1 MTIHKQSRPADAAAV
16 LIPDTDVSILREITL
31 EKHQAV
37 ESLPFIQYLL
47 HGEITQDHYV
57 IYLAEMLMIYQ
68 HLENLAAMAGLL
80 DDMPELPRAQR
91 MRQDLNEL
99 DPEYQAELTSA
110 TRNYLDYLST
120 LYESERAGDLF
131 AHVYVRHL
139 GDMYG
144 GKLIA
149 RQVPGTGRWYEFD
162 NRADLVKKFN
172 AHLTMELAPEAL
184 VAFDWFSKIFQDLW
198 LKIHTG

>member
-1 MTIHKQSRPADAAAV
+1 M
-16 LIPDTDVSILREITL
+16 SILREVTL

-37 ESLPFIQYLL
+37 EALPFIQYLL
-47 HGEITQDHYV
+47 HGEISRENYV
-57 IYLAEMLMIYQ
+57 IYLAEMLAIYR

-80 DDMPELPRAQR
+80 DDMSELPRAQR
-91 MRQDLNEL
+91 MKQDLDEL
-99 DPEYQAELTSA
+99 APDYQAELTAA

-149 RQVPGTGRWYEFD
+149 RRVPGTGRWYEFD
-162 NRADLVKKFN
+162 NRGDLVKRFN
-172 AHLTMELAPEAL
+172 AKLSMDLADEAL
-184 VAFDWFSKIFQDLW
+184 VAFDHFSDIFQDLW
-198 LKIHTG
+198 RKIHTG